1 MELRA
6 DLARLSAR
14 GKVVALPET
23 GDDLIYRAPHAI
35 VEATRQVVGDIRLGT
50 LR

>member
-1 MELRA
+1 MELQS
-6 DLARLSAR
+6 DLARLPAR
-14 GKVVALPET
+14 GKLVALPES

-35 VEATRQVVGDIRLGT
+35 AEATRQVVGDLRLGG